1 LYSFLFFSLF
11 LFWYTGFSICGDLP
25 GDTYS
30 WGAIAHFNPFPAPNE
45 LHFQLTDDG
54 GGNFTCGGLI
64 GSDVASSC
72 GNLTFTAVATPEPSS
87 LALMLSTV
95 GLVFAMRKRVGQGL
109 SQAS

>member
-1 LYSFLFFSLF
+1 MTVTFFGLTELVTIPS
-11 LFWYTGFSICGDLP
+11 GDLP

-30 WGAIAHFNPFPAPNE
+30 WGAFAHLNPFPIPNT
-45 LHFQLTDDG
+45 LTFQLTDDG
-54 GGNFTCGGLI
+54 GGGFTCGGLT
-64 GSDVASSC
+64 GSDFALSC
-72 GNLTFTAVATPEPSS
+72 GTLTFTAVATPEPSS